1 MAGDWIKFET
11 VTPDKPEVYELAGL
25 LNLDPD
31 AVIGKLLRAWIWFDA
46 HSKDGHA
53 PVTVETLV
61 DRQVGVPGFVE
72 SMVKVGWVLRSG
84 KQIRLANFERHN
96 GQTAKERGLAQRRM
110 AKSRS
115 RKGYDASVTS
125 SVTNPQP
132 EKRRDKGGF
141 NKPPANID
149 CL

>member
-31 AVIGKLLRAWIWFDA
+31 AVVGKLLRAWIWFDS

-53 PVTVETLV
+53 PVTVETLI
-61 DRQVGVPGFVE
+61 DRQVGVSGFVE
-72 SMVKVGWVLRSG
+72 GMVKVGWILRSG
-84 KQIRLANFERHN
+84 KQIRITNFDRHN
-96 GQTAKERGLAQRRM
+96 GQSAKERALNQRRK

-115 RKGYDASVTS
+115 RFGHADGHALSG
-125 SVTNPQP
+125 TNLRP
-132 EKRRDKGGF
+132 EKRIEYTGG
-141 NKPPANID
+141 KAPQLKS

>member
-11 VTPDKPEVYELAGL
+11 VTPDKPEVYDMAGL

-31 AVIGKLLRAWIWFDA
+31 AVVGKLLRAWIWFDQ

-61 DRQVGVPGFVE
+61 DRQVGVSGFVE
-72 SMVKVGWVLRSG
+72 GMVKVGWVLRSG
-84 KQIRLANFERHN
+84 KQIRLANFDRHN
-96 GQTAKERGLAQRRM
+96 GQTAKERALNQRRK

-115 RKGYDASVTS
+115 RFGHADGHALSG
-125 SVTNPQP
+125 TNLRPEKNREYIGGKAPQP
-132 EKRRDKGGF
+132 ES
-141 NKPPANID
+141 